1 MSRKLLP
8 LLMIAL
14 GIAGFLLLKAT
25 RPEPAEVSA
34 TERSWLV
41 QVQKVNP
48 TRATPVLPLYGEVV
62 APDLQTITATLAGRI
77 DRLPVREGQQVSE
90 GDLLVALDSA
100 DIEPVLAQ
108 ARAQVADLEAQVRS
122 EQVRYR
128 NDQQSL
134 ESEKAILDNARRQF
148 ERIQSLVERNL
159 ASRENLE
166 AATDALARA
175 ELTVRTRERAI
186 AEHPARL
193 QSLEARLSQ
202 ARASLSTAELDGERA
217 VSTAPF
223 DGMVTN
229 LQVAAGDQVSRSQA
243 LLSIYPIQGLE
254 VRARVPQMYLG
265 ELVDALA
272 GGATLTATAEDSGLR
287 FELVRFA
294 GLSDPAGTEAVL
306 ELNGESGAL
315 RPGALQPL
323 LLQRPA
329 RDNLITI
336 PFSALYGADSVYIM
350 TDDNRMQRVTVQRV
364 GEALSENGERRL
376 LIASEHL
383 KPGMRL
389 ITTHLPN
396 AITGLKV
403 KLADSEGA
411 PAS

>member
-229 LQVAAGDQVSRSQA
+229 LQVAAGDQVSRNQA

-272 GGATLTATAEDSGLR
+272 KGATLTATTEDSGQR

-329 RDNLITI
+329 RDNLIAI

>member
-41 QVQKVNP
+41 QVQKVKP

-229 LQVAAGDQVSRSQA
+229 LQVAAGDQVSRNQA

-272 GGATLTATAEDSGLR
+272 KGATLTATTEDSGQR

-403 KLADSEGA
+403 KLADSKGA

>member
-1 MSRKLLP
+1 MSRKLFP

-41 QVQKVNP
+41 QVQEIRPAK
-48 TRATPVLPLYGEVV
+48 ATPVLPLYGEVV

-77 DRLPVREGQQVSE
+77 DRLPVREGQQVRE
-90 GDLLVALDSA
+90 GDLLVALDAA

-148 ERIQSLVERNL
+148 QRIQSLVERNL

-166 AATDALARA
+166 VATDALARA
-175 ELTVRTRERAI
+175 ELTVRTRERAL

-202 ARASLSTAELDGERA
+202 ARASLTTAELDGERA

-229 LQVAAGDQVSRSQA
+229 LQVAAGDQVSRNQA

-254 VRARVPQMYLG
+254 IRARVPQMYLG

-272 GGATLTATAEDSGLR
+272 EGTTLMATAEDSGQR

-306 ELNGESGAL
+306 ELTGEPGAL

-329 RDNLITI
+329 RDNLIAM

-376 LIASEHL
+376 LIASDHL

-403 KLADSEGA
+403 TLADSEGA

>member
-14 GIAGFLLLKAT
+14 GIAGFLLLKVT

-41 QVQKVNP
+41 QVQEIRPAK
-48 TRATPVLPLYGEVV
+48 ATPVLPLYGEVV

-90 GDLLVALDSA
+90 GDLLVALDAA

-128 NDQQSL
+128 NDQRSL

-229 LQVAAGDQVSRSQA
+229 LQVAAGDQVSRNQA

-287 FELVRFA
+287 FELVRFV

-403 KLADSEGA
+403 KLADSKGA

>member
-41 QVQKVNP
+41 QVQEINP
-48 TRATPVLPLYGEVV
+48 TQATPVLPLYGEVV

-90 GDLLVALDSA
+90 GDLLIALDSA
-100 DIEPVLAQ
+100 YIEPVLAQ

-128 NDQQSL
+128 NDQRSL

-229 LQVAAGDQVSRSQA
+229 LQVAAGDQVSRNQA

-272 GGATLTATAEDSGLR
+272 GGAKLTATAEDSGLR

>member
-41 QVQKVNP
+41 QVQEINP
-48 TRATPVLPLYGEVV
+48 TQATPVLPLYGEVV

-77 DRLPVREGQQVSE
+77 DRLPVREGKQVSE
-90 GDLLVALDSA
+90 GDLLIALDSA

-128 NDQQSL
+128 NDQRSL

-159 ASRENLE
+159 ASRESLE

-175 ELTVRTRERAI
+175 ELTLRIRERAI

-202 ARASLSTAELDGERA
+202 ARASLTTAELDGERA

-229 LQVAAGDQVSRSQA
+229 LQVAAGDQVSRNQA

-272 GGATLTATAEDSGLR
+272 KGATLTATTEDSGQR

-396 AITGLKV
+396 AISGLKV
-403 KLADSEGA
+403 KLADSKGA

>member
-41 QVQKVNP
+41 QVQEINP
-48 TRATPVLPLYGEVV
+48 TQATPVLPLYGEVV

-77 DRLPVREGQQVSE
+77 DRLPVREGKQVSE
-90 GDLLVALDSA
+90 GDLLIALDSA

-128 NDQQSL
+128 NDQRSL

-159 ASRENLE
+159 ASRESLE

-175 ELTVRTRERAI
+175 ELTLRIRERAI

-202 ARASLSTAELDGERA
+202 ARASLTTAELDGERA

-229 LQVAAGDQVSRSQA
+229 LQVAAGDQVSRNQA

-272 GGATLTATAEDSGLR
+272 KGATLTATTEDSGQR

-350 TDDNRMQRVTVQRV
+350 TDDNRMKRVTVQRV

-403 KLADSEGA
+403 KLADSKGA